1 MIFETI
7 LLLSTIIIFFINK
20 VFKVKNILVNFTGEL
35 HQKFASHEKIPLTGG
50 FLIILNFLFLT
61 ENQNIILIFLLA
73 IFILG
78 LISDLKFLRSAT
90 KRFIVQTLIVLTF
103 VITYDLQLQNTKIII
118 LDKILTSNFFNYLF
132 VSFCILIVIN
142 GSNFLDGL
150 NTLTIGY
157 FLLIFCIIFYI
168 ENKNY
173 IVIDILS
180 IDKIIYVLVIVFLL
194 NFFNQLY
201 LGDSGSYLLGF
212 FTSIILLDI
221 YEINSNISPFFIILL
236 LWYPCFETLFSIL
249 RKNIMNK
256 SPLNPDINHLH
267 QIIFYW
273 IKIRFK
279 LGKLN
284 ANLISGLFINFYNF
298 IIFILSINFISN
310 SQIQILI
317 IMFNIILYI
326 FLYFKLFVN
335 RVK

>member
-7 LLLSTIIIFFINK
+7 LLLSIIIIFFINK

-50 FLIILNFLFLT
+50 FLIILNFSFLT

-221 YEINSNISPFFIILL
+221 YEINNNISPFFIILL

>member
-50 FLIILNFLFLT
+50 FLIILNFSFLT

-221 YEINSNISPFFIILL
+221 YEINNNISPFFIILL

>member
-7 LLLSTIIIFFINK
+7 LLLSIIIIFFINK

-50 FLIILNFLFLT
+50 FLIILNFSFLT

-335 RVK
+335 RVR

>member
-7 LLLSTIIIFFINK
+7 LLLSIIIIFFINK

-50 FLIILNFLFLT
+50 FLIILNFSFLT

-78 LISDLKFLRSAT
+78 LISDLKFLKSAT

>member
-7 LLLSTIIIFFINK
+7 LLLSIIIIFFINK

-50 FLIILNFLFLT
+50 FLIILNFSFLT

-180 IDKIIYVLVIVFLL
+180 IEKIIYVLVIVFLL

-221 YEINSNISPFFIILL
+221 YEINNNISPFFIILL

>member
-7 LLLSTIIIFFINK
+7 LLLSIIIIFFINK

-50 FLIILNFLFLT
+50 FLIILNFSFLT

>member
-1 MIFETI
+1 
-7 LLLSTIIIFFINK
+7 
-20 VFKVKNILVNFTGEL
+20 
-35 HQKFASHEKIPLTGG
+35 
-50 FLIILNFLFLT
+50 
-61 ENQNIILIFLLA
+61 
-73 IFILG
+73 
-78 LISDLKFLRSAT
+78 
-90 KRFIVQTLIVLTF
+90 

>member
-50 FLIILNFLFLT
+50 FLIILNFSFLT

>member
-7 LLLSTIIIFFINK
+7 LLLSIIIIFFINK

-50 FLIILNFLFLT
+50 FLIILNFSFLT

-221 YEINSNISPFFIILL
+221 YEINNNISPFFIILL

-335 RVK
+335 RVR

>member
-7 LLLSTIIIFFINK
+7 LLLSAIIIFFINK

-50 FLIILNFLFLT
+50 FLIILNFSFLT

-103 VITYDLQLQNTKIII
+103 VITYDLQLQNTEIII